1 MSMIFCRGCG
11 KELHE
16 SAVSC
21 PHCGAPQ
28 SSASADLGKKNSKA
42 RKPMWVKILIVIFAL
57 LAFVI
62 AKSAYQGYKREH
74 PGTGT
79 ATTQSDEFAELAA
92 ATPAQ
97 LLPTGELAAMFN
109 LMSENTDLQRKNK
122 LKEIKGKIIEWT
134 LPVYEVRQAGS
145 GYAVQTEAD
154 QTVGTIAYITARNEQ
169 DKALIESLK
178 TGSRISFKGV
188 IKDVSMRHL
197 EIKPAILFQP
207 GSAKP
212 VAIEVQ
218 QPVANQQ
225 IQAPAQSDA
234 PQATP
239 QATWKPSFD
248 CAKAS
253 TFSEKA
259 ICSDTLLGK
268 LDGALSEN
276 YKYMLASDI
285 GDGARNDLK
294 TTQKNWL
301 VERNKCA
308 NNQCLVNAYR
318 KRLDEVCEYPV
329 ISGAHPNCT
338 SSDDIKSESLTK
350 VILVN

>member
-1 MSMIFCRGCG
+1 
-11 KELHE
+11 
-16 SAVSC
+16 
-21 PHCGAPQ
+21 
-28 SSASADLGKKNSKA
+28 
-42 RKPMWVKILIVIFAL
+42 
-57 LAFVI
+57 
-62 AKSAYQGYKREH
+62 
-74 PGTGT
+74 
-79 ATTQSDEFAELAA
+79 
-92 ATPAQ
+92 
-97 LLPTGELAAMFN
+97 MFN

-122 LKEIKGKIIEWT
+122 LKEIKGNIVEWT

-154 QTVGTIAYITARNEQ
+154 QTVGAIVYITARNEQ
-169 DKALIESLK
+169 DKALIEGLK

-207 GSAKP
+207 GSTKP
-212 VAIEVQ
+212 AAIEVP

-234 PQATP
+234 PQVTP

-248 CAKAS
+248 CGKAS

-259 ICSDTLLGK
+259 ICSDPLLGK

-276 YKYMLASDI
+276 YNHMLASDI

-294 TTQKNWL
+294 TTQKKWL
-301 VERNKCA
+301 TERNKCT
-308 NNQCLVNAYR
+308 NNQCLTDAYR
-318 KRLDEVCEYPV
+318 KRLDEVCDYPV
-329 ISGAHPNCT
+329 ISGGHPVCT
-338 SSDDIKSESLTK
+338 NSDDIK
-350 VILVN
+350 